1 MMQSQKKKRMAK
13 EHHWKS
19 AVKTP
24 DDPETSSRC
33 FMKKPRSPDIEI
45 DEAIA
50 YVHLWFICCRRGGQQ
65 KHITMQFWM
74 SPISKHRV

>member
-13 EHHWKS
+13 
-19 AVKTP
+19 

-50 YVHLWFICCRRGGQQ
+50 YVHL
-65 KHITMQFWM
+65 
-74 SPISKHRV
+74 

>member
-13 EHHWKS
+13 EHHGKS

-33 FMKKPRSPDIEI
+33 FMKKPRSPDSEI

-50 YVHLWFICCRRGGQQ
+50 YVHL
-65 KHITMQFWM
+65 
-74 SPISKHRV
+74 